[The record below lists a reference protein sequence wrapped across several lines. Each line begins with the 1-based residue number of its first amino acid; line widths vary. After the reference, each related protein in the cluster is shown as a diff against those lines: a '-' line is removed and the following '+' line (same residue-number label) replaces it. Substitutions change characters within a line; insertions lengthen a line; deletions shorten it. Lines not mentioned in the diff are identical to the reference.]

1 MPVGVTSRAA
11 HNMVRTVAEGKVVW
25 PGLAAG
31 GHSREQAM
39 DRAQAELARGVERYI
54 FRRVAADP
62 SPLLDDHTREIIAEA
77 IAWAV
82 TRALGVQSSGPAG
95 QGADVRSPLHL
106 RVGASR

>member
-1 MPVGVTSRAA
+1 
-11 HNMVRTVAEGKVVW
+11 
-25 PGLAAG
+25 
-31 GHSREQAM
+31 M
-39 DRAQAELARGVERYI
+39 DRAQAELARGVERYM

-82 TRALGVQSSGPAG
+82 TRAIGMQLDGHAAPSPAG
-95 QGADVRSPLHL
+95 EVRPPMPL

>member
-1 MPVGVTSRAA
+1 
-11 HNMVRTVAEGKVVW
+11 
-25 PGLAAG
+25 
-31 GHSREQAM
+31 M
-39 DRAQAELARGVERYI
+39 DRAQAELARGVERYM

-82 TRALGVQSSGPAG
+82 TRAVGMQLDGHAAASPGGEA
-95 QGADVRSPLHL
+95 RSPMPL

>member
-1 MPVGVTSRAA
+1 
-11 HNMVRTVAEGKVVW
+11 MVRTVAEGKVVW
-25 PGLAAG
+25 PRLAGG

-82 TRALGVQSSGPAG
+82 TRALGVQSSGPAD
-95 QGADVRSPLHL
+95 QSADVRSPLYL